1 MTREALLLARELQQP
16 VMLRTTTRVN
26 HLRGPVTFGAL
37 GEPAPIVPFE
47 RNPHAFRARARR
59 GAGPP

>member
-1 MTREALLLARELQQP
+1 
-16 VMLRTTTRVN
+16 MLRTTTRVN

-47 RNPHAFRARARR
+47 RNPMRFVPVPAVA
-59 GAGPP
+59 AGPP